1 MSWVKLN
8 TFHWHIT
15 DSQSFPLQVS
25 EYPELSQ
32 NGAYSPQEVYS
43 ASDVQYVVSYAAAV
57 STLWISQRR

>member
-8 TFHWHIT
+8 TFHWHVT
-15 DSQSFPLQVS
+15 DGQSFPLEVS
-25 EYPELSQ
+25 EYPELAQ

-57 STLWISQRR
+57 SIRRILL